1 MLQYSAMISK
11 ETKIV
16 ATIGPVT
23 ANEEMLEKIVA
34 AGVDVLRINFSHG
47 NFAEHEP
54 KVILGRQ
61 VAQKLGLP
69 LAILQD
75 LGGPKIRIGSF
86 SDAAGVE
93 LKAGQSFILTT
104 DINVVGDESMVSI
117 NYPAL
122 PKEVVVGGIIFLHD
136 GKKKLEVLEIND
148 AEVKCKVVVGGR
160 IKGRAG
166 VNLPGAHL
174 SIHSLTE
181 KDKNDLEFGIKHQ
194 VEYVAI
200 SFVRRASDVKELRDL
215 LDSRDFHPKVIAKI
229 EDCDGVANFD
239 EILAIVDGIM
249 IGRGD
254 MGIEVGFENVPLIQK
269 EMIKKCRV
277 AGKFVITATHVLE
290 SMIKS
295 PVPTRAEVSDITNAV
310 LDGTNAVMLSE
321 ETTLGHYPL
330 EAVEMMT
337 KTILATEKSPLYHK
351 S

>member
-1 MLQYSAMISK
+1 MIAK

-23 ANEEMLEKIVA
+23 AIEAMLEKIIA
-34 AGVDVLRINFSHG
+34 AGVDILRINFSHG

-54 KVILGRQ
+54 KVILGREI
-61 VAQKLGLP
+61 AQKLAVP

-86 SDAAGVE
+86 ADSSSIE
-93 LKAGQSFILTT
+93 LKPGQIFTLTT
-104 DINVVGDESMVSI
+104 DTNVVGDENIVSI
-117 NYPAL
+117 NYPQL
-122 PKEVVVGGIIFLHD
+122 PREVVVGGIVFLHD
-136 GKKKLEVLEIND
+136 GKKKLEVIEISD
-148 AEVKCKVVVGGR
+148 LEVKCKVLVGGR
-160 IKGRAG
+160 VKSRSG

-181 KDKNDLEFGIKHQ
+181 KDKHDLEFGIKHQ

-239 EILAIVDGIM
+239 EILEIVDGIM

-269 EMIKKCRV
+269 EMIKKCRQ

-321 ETTLGHYPL
+321 ETTLGDYPL
-330 EAVEMMT
+330 EAVEMMA
-337 KTILATEKSPLYHK
+337 KTIVATEKSPLYHK